1 MINRATSL
9 VIFSILCLSGCGD
22 KDDTATDTSA
32 TESQSDTGASDTAG
46 EAL

>member
-9 VIFSILCLSGCGD
+9 VVFSILCLSGCGD
-22 KDDTATDTSA
+22 KDDTATDSPV
-32 TESQSDTGASDTAG
+32 TESQTDTGASDTAG